1 MCAGVCGGVGIGV
14 PSTSRPA
21 DQQTSRPADQQG
33 SVRMRVGFG
42 LLLRFYFLDVYGFA
56 RVPDLDCAARV
67 ARIGAV
73 G

>member
-1 MCAGVCGGVGIGV
+1 
-14 PSTSRPA
+14 
-21 DQQTSRPADQQG
+21 
-33 SVRMRVGFG
+33 MRVGFG
-42 LLLRFYFLDVYGFA
+42 PLLRFFFLDVYGFFLDVYGFA

>member
-1 MCAGVCGGVGIGV
+1 MFRRAAHSCVLGFAVAWVSAC
-14 PSTSRPA
+14 R
-21 DQQTSRPADQQG
+21 RPADQQG

>member
-1 MCAGVCGGVGIGV
+1 
-14 PSTSRPA
+14 
-21 DQQTSRPADQQG
+21 
-33 SVRMRVGFG
+33 MRVGFG
-42 LLLRFYFLDVYGFA
+42 PLLRFFFLDVYGFA